1 MAFVDAKF
9 VAGYIS
15 VPKLD
20 AVEFVTVD
28 PNDKSR
34 VLVNPEQFQK
44 LLENKTE
51 RSDVR
56 K

>member
-1 MAFVDAKF
+1 MALLDAKF

-20 AVEFVTVD
+20 AVEFVTID
-28 PNDKSR
+28 PNDNSR
-34 VLVNPEQFQK
+34 VLVDPEQFRK